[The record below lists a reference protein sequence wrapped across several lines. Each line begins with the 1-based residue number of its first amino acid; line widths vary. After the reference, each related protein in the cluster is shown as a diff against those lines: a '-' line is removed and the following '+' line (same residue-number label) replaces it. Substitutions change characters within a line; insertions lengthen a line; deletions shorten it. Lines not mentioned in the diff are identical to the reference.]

1 MDYNQII
8 KFFLSASIVTGGL
21 VYITKLI
28 IDKFVES
35 RIEKYK
41 NSLQQDTEN
50 FKHNLNFEA
59 EKFRHELNT
68 ASIEHQIKFTK
79 LYEERGQVIKLIY
92 NLLLDLENSLSSLT
106 TKFQGP
112 EWITDTERDKK
123 ATECIHALRDNLEQ
137 NRIFFSVDLCD
148 KIESILADSH
158 KIIVDMFMAKKNQ
171 QRNDNYNSRGIGLPA
186 EELLKPSDKW
196 SELDE
201 KVQKEIKAAK
211 LGLAQEFRVLIGVS

>member
-92 NLLLDLENSLSSLT
+92 N
-106 TKFQGP
+106 
-112 EWITDTERDKK
+112 
-123 ATECIHALRDNLEQ
+123 A
-137 NRIFFSVDLCD
+137 
-148 KIESILADSH
+148 
-158 KIIVDMFMAKKNQ
+158 
-171 QRNDNYNSRGIGLPA
+171 
-186 EELLKPSDKW
+186 
-196 SELDE
+196 
-201 KVQKEIKAAK
+201 
-211 LGLAQEFRVLIGVS
+211 FRP